1 MERILVIGANGQI
14 GSELVEAL
22 SAQQGPNS
30 VFAADI
36 GARSLFGHPN
46 YETIDVLDQ
55 KRLERV
61 VDNHSV
67 TQVYQLAA
75 MLSVT
80 GEAAPLTAWTLNI
93 NGLLNILELARQR
106 NQSGK
111 PLRIFWPSSIAAFG
125 PHTPAVDTPQLAV
138 MDPTTIYGI
147 SKQAGERLS
156 EYY

>member
-36 GARSLFGHPN
+36 GARSLFSHPN
-46 YETIDVLDQ
+46 YETIDVLHE

-93 NGLLNILELARQR
+93 NGLAIR
-106 NQSGK
+106 N
-111 PLRIFWPSSIAAFG
+111 
-125 PHTPAVDTPQLAV
+125 
-138 MDPTTIYGI
+138 
-147 SKQAGERLS
+147 
-156 EYY
+156 